1 MDRAYRW
8 GQTRDVDVYRMI
20 AAGSIEEL
28 IYIRQIYKQQ
38 QANVGYMATAERRFF
53 SGVQGDANEHGEL
66 FGVENIFRLGDDKN
80 FTKQCVYPFL
90 PG

>member
-1 MDRAYRW
+1 MSCSSPRLTA
-8 GQTRDVDVYRMI
+8 
-20 AAGSIEEL
+20 
-28 IYIRQIYKQQ
+28 QIYKQQ

-80 FTKQCVYPFL
+80 FTKQCVAAL
-90 PG
+90 W